1 MVSLSSA
8 FENSSVSEYLR
19 YWLNSYCE
27 KRLARN
33 TIVGYK
39 NNIERHIIPHIGDKL
54 LFDLQPMDI
63 EKMYSDLEL
72 EGLCGTS
79 VLYIHAVL
87 RKALNTAVKRRM
99 LECNV
104 LDYVDAPRK
113 SKFIASV
120 LSCEDVL
127 KLLNVCKG
135 TEVYIPVLLAVT
147 LGLRRGE
154 VLGLKWS
161 DVNYAAKMLSIS
173 RSATCYKGEFVL
185 SETKTKN
192 SNRTL
197 LMCDFVVC
205 ALKAWQAIQC
215 QNSIGLVVTHF
226 SGALLSSTVLNN
238 MYHAALKA
246 AKLPPIRFHDLR
258 HTNATIMLQQNIPAK
273 IVSSMLGHSSVGI
286 TLDLYSHVL
295 TEMQRPAVFAMQN
308 ILVRA

>member
-1 MVSLSSA
+1 
-8 FENSSVSEYLR
+8 
-19 YWLNSYCE
+19 
-27 KRLARN
+27 
-33 TIVGYK
+33 
-39 NNIERHIIPHIGDKL
+39 
-54 LFDLQPMDI
+54 
-63 EKMYSDLEL
+63 
-72 EGLCGTS
+72 
-79 VLYIHAVL
+79 
-87 RKALNTAVKRRM
+87 
-99 LECNV
+99 
-104 LDYVDAPRK
+104 
-113 SKFIASV
+113 
-120 LSCEDVL
+120 
-127 KLLNVCKG
+127 
-135 TEVYIPVLLAVT
+135 
-147 LGLRRGE
+147 
-154 VLGLKWS
+154 GLKWS

-295 TEMQRPAVFAMQN
+295 TEMQRPAVCAMQN
-308 ILVRA
+308 MLVRA